1 MLLQS
6 VTATTATA
14 APVHHH
20 RVRPLSFSVHISRLL
35 SSPPGFSTSI
45 LLYSPKGPAVS
56 CSSKSNASTVDYG
69 KKPKLD
75 WYKMYK
81 RICIAALSG
90 PTSVDAVLEQ
100 FENGGADLSISN
112 LVLIIK
118 ELRTFKR
125 YKLALQVYEWM
136 KDRKDTYHA
145 SKKGAAVHLNLI
157 YRVKGISNAEDYFMK
172 LPEHVKDNR
181 VYASLLNAYA
191 QSEMREKAESLF
203 DEMKTRGFAST
214 SVPYNVMITLYNKL
228 KVNDQVERLISEMDS
243 KNILDMV
250 SYNIWL
256 GFLGNQGSVEKM
268 EEAFEKM
275 KKDPGVIIH
284 WDTLSIMASMYIQM
298 GEMEKG
304 EDFLRQMESRINVK
318 EPICYDY
325 LMSLYARV
333 GNKEEVYRVWNVYN
347 ASFRRIPNKGY
358 HALISSLLRLDD
370 IEGAENT
377 FDEWMSE
384 IKRYDPRMP
393 YLLLSWYLRNGLLDK
408 VESLFARIVDA
419 GKQPNSSAWE
429 IIAQLHIRRGR
440 VSEALS
446 CLRDAL
452 SAEGSG
458 NWTPSHPTIFSF
470 MQLCEQHDDVK
481 SKEELIEML
490 SDAGRFDR
498 EAYMSYIS
506 VQSTVDGGKKDG
518 DEITDVLLNEL
529 HGSLQ

>member
-6 VTATTATA
+6 VTTTTA

-20 RVRPLSFSVHISRLL
+20 RLRRLSFSVHISHLL
-35 SSPPGFSTSI
+35 SSPPGFSRSI
-45 LLYSPKGPAVS
+45 LLYSPKSVAVS
-56 CSSKSNASTVDYG
+56 CSSKSNAGTVDYE
-69 KKPKLD
+69 KRPKLD
-75 WYKMYK
+75 WYKIYK
-81 RICIAALSG
+81 RICIAGCSEA
-90 PTSVDAVLEQ
+90 PTSADAILEQ
-100 FENGGADLSISN
+100 FENEGADISIPN
-112 LVLIIK
+112 LLLIIK
-118 ELRTFKR
+118 ELRTFKL

-136 KDRKDTYHA
+136 KDRKKTYHVT
-145 SKKGAAVHLNLI
+145 KKGAAVQLHLI
-157 YRVKGISNAEDYFMK
+157 YQVNGISNAEDYFMN

-181 VYASLLNAYA
+181 VYDSLLIAYVH
-191 QSEMREKAESLF
+191 SEMREKAESLF

-214 SVPYNVMITLYNKL
+214 SRPYNVMMTLYSKL

-243 KNILDMV
+243 KNILDII

-256 GFLGNQGSVEKM
+256 TFLGYQGSVEKM

-275 KKDPGVIIH
+275 KKDPRVIIQ
-284 WDTLSIMASMYIQM
+284 WSTFSLMASMYIQM

-304 EDFLRQMESRINVK
+304 EDFLRQMESRIIAK
-318 EPICYDY
+318 EPMPYNY

-333 GNKEEVYRVWNVYN
+333 GNKEEVYRVWNVYKAN
-347 ASFRRIPNKGY
+347 FRRIPNKGY

-370 IEGAENT
+370 IEGAENA
-377 FDEWMSE
+377 FNVWMSGM
-384 IKRYDPRMP
+384 RSYDPRIP
-393 YLLLSWYLRNGLLDK
+393 NLLLSWYLRNGLLDK

-419 GKQPNSSAWE
+419 GKQPNSLAWE

-440 VSEALS
+440 VSETLS

-452 SAEGSG
+452 SAEGSDY
-458 NWTPSHPTIFSF
+458 WTPRHSTISSF
-470 MQLCEQHDDVK
+470 MQLCEQHDDVE

-490 SDAGRFDR
+490 SEAGCFDR

-506 VQSTVDGGKKDG
+506 VQSTLDSEKKDS

>member
-1 MLLQS
+1 MLLQP
-6 VTATTATA
+6 VTATTA

-20 RVRPLSFSVHISRLL
+20 RLRRLPFSVHTSHLL
-35 SSPPGFSTSI
+35 SSLPGFSTSI
-45 LLYSPKGPAVS
+45 LLYSPKSPAVS
-56 CSSKSNASTVDYG
+56 CSSQSSAITLDYE

-75 WYKMYK
+75 WYKIYK
-81 RICIAALSG
+81 RICIAGLSKA
-90 PTSVDAVLEQ
+90 TSADAVLEQ
-100 FENGGADLSISN
+100 YENEGVDISIPN
-112 LVLIIK
+112 LLLIIK
-118 ELRTFKR
+118 ELRTVKR

-136 KDRKDTYHA
+136 KDRKDTYRVN
-145 SKKGAAVHLNLI
+145 KKGATVYLNLI
-157 YRVKGISNAEDYFMK
+157 YQVHGISNAEDYFMK
-172 LPEHVKDNR
+172 LPEHVKDNL

-191 QSEMREKAESLF
+191 QSEMREKAEALF

-214 SVPYNVMITLYNKL
+214 SRPYNIMMTLYNKL
-228 KVNDQVERLISEMDS
+228 KVNDQVERIISEMVS
-243 KNILDMV
+243 KDILDMV

-256 GFLGNQGSVEKM
+256 TFLGNQGSAEKM

-275 KKDPGVIIH
+275 KKDSSVIIE
-284 WDTLSIMASMYIQM
+284 WSTFSLMASMYIQM

-304 EDFLRQMESRINVK
+304 EDFLRQMESRIDVK
-318 EPICYDY
+318 EPISYHY

-333 GNKEEVYRVWNVYN
+333 GNKEEIYRVWNVYKAN
-347 ASFRRIPNKGY
+347 IRRIPNKGY
-358 HALISSLLRLDD
+358 YVLICSLLGLDD
-370 IEGAENT
+370 IECAENI
-377 FDEWMSE
+377 FNVWMSE
-384 IKRYDPRMP
+384 RTLYDPRMP
-393 YLLLSWYLRNGLLDK
+393 NLLLSWYLRNGLLDK

-429 IIAQLHIRRGR
+429 IIAKLHIRRGR

-458 NWTPSHPTIFSF
+458 NWTPRHPTISSF

-490 SDAGRFDR
+490 SVAGCFDR

-506 VQSTVDGGKKDG
+506 VQSTVDSEKKDD
-518 DEITDVLLNEL
+518 DEITDVLLNEI